1 MIAYVPGEVI
11 LGTDYVVTRR
21 LGSGGQGEVYAVWNK
36 VLKARFVIKLLNP
49 ELVGHDAERMFQKEA
64 QLMTQLRHRNIV
76 RVVNAGWTHEVTRR
90 PYYIMDEE
98 VGALPLSELAWC
110 SSRRRSPS
118 VRLSPSC
125 GDN

>member
-1 MIAYVPGEVI
+1 MTGHPPPSSAMIAYVPGEV
-11 LGTDYVVTRR
+11 
-21 LGSGGQGEVYAVWNK
+21 GQGEVYAVWNK

-49 ELVGHDAERMFQKEA
+49 ELVGPRRGANVPEGSAAHDAA
-64 QLMTQLRHRNIV
+64 PPRNIV

-90 PYYIMDEE
+90 PFYIMDEE